1 MRSRLPSVYFWMIA
15 PAVVVALGLI
25 VFPLG
30 RTVWLSFTNQ
40 GVTGAGTWVGFANY
54 TRLLGDS
61 GFWNSVGVSLVFIT
75 STVFLE
81 LVIAWCLALL
91 LERTVRGLTP
101 TLRMLFTVPMML
113 SPVIVGV
120 AWRALFNPHFG
131 WVNAILGTPGQDWL
145 GNPDRALPVLIA
157 LNVWQW
163 TPFLFLMISAGLLSV
178 PGEVKEAARIDGAGG
193 FRLFRSIV
201 FPLTLPVTLVAILLR
216 ALDATKSF
224 DLPFTLT
231 GGGPGT
237 TTQTV
242 AIFLYRRAFSDWQ
255 QGYASAVA
263 VGLTVGLTLIA
274 IIYLRITR
282 AVERRFL

>member
-1 MRSRLPSVYFWMIA
+1 MLA
-15 PAVVVALGLI
+15 PAVVVALGLV

-30 RTVWLSFTNQ
+30 RTIWISFTDQ
-40 GVTGAGTWVGFANY
+40 GVRGAGNFIGFANY
-54 TRLLGDS
+54 TRLLTDS
-61 GFWNSVGVSLVFIT
+61 GFWNSVGVSFTFIV
-75 STVFLE
+75 STVLLE

-101 TLRMLFTVPMML
+101 TLRVLFTIPMIL

-131 WVNAILGTPGQDWL
+131 WINFIFGTPGQDWL
-145 GNPDRALPVLIA
+145 GNPDRALWVFIL
-157 LNVWQW
+157 LNAWQW

-178 PGEVKEAARIDGAGG
+178 PAEVKEAARLDGAGA
-193 FRLFRSIV
+193 FRMFRSIV
-201 FPLTLPVTLVAILLR
+201 FPLTLPVTLVAVLLR

-242 AIFLYRRAFSDWQ
+242 AIFLYRRAFSDFQ

-274 IIYLRITR
+274 IAYLRFTR
-282 AVERRFL
+282 FVERKYL